1 MIEESRFI
9 EELHSAVE
17 RRIELK
23 VKFCELY
30 AEALAPLPNL
40 PFADALTYLAGFPI
54 QYRGSE
60 RRLTAPAISSELFCV
75 MFSLY
80 ISD

>member
-54 QYRGSE
+54 QYRGE
-60 RRLTAPAISSELFCV
+60 RRLAIPAISSELFSA